1 MERFMIFLR
10 TENGSEKVDDW
21 ELITSRPNFV
31 AKIAKGDHQFEEIIG
46 YYKFKE
52 EIHCGLT
59 GCNQP
64 HQMGYIVKTSRG
76 IETNIGNKCGK
87 NEFGVEFGEN
97 VLSFNKFMEIET
109 NREIISTAK
118 DKCDAWKKNIE
129 ALRSVKPTIDY
140 LSFAIEKSKNS
151 NFSGRLGAAEI
162 RLLEKNQSGFVTLS
176 EVETDKKTRTILFAM
191 NKHMRDS
198 GEATSEYDMGKV
210 SFTHVLLPENNLRNL
225 FVSISEDIKKIR
237 TIDLSTAPSP
247 EIAETARIAARIE
260 ERIKQL
266 KNLKHQ
272 AGKFLTKKN
281 LLPIANKIKYSSTAE
296 EIELKNFMGFLGWL
310 K

>member
-1 MERFMIFLR
+1 MIFLR

-109 NREIISTAK
+109 NREIICTTK

-247 EIAETARIAARIE
+247 EIAETARIAATIE

>member
-1 MERFMIFLR
+1 MIFLR
-10 TENGSEKVDDW
+10 TENGSQKVEDW
-21 ELITSRPNFV
+21 EVITSRPNFV

-64 HQMGYIVKTSRG
+64 HQMGYIVKTSSG

-97 VLSFNKFMEIET
+97 VLSFNKFMQLET
-109 NREIISTAK
+109 NREIILTAK
-118 DKCDAWKKNIE
+118 DRCDIWQKNIE
-129 ALRSVKPTIDY
+129 TLRNIKPTIDH
-140 LSFAIEKSKNS
+140 LSFSIEKSKNS
-151 NFSGRLGAAEI
+151 NFSGRLGAAEM
-162 RLLEKNQSGFVTLS
+162 RLLEKSQTSIVTLS

-191 NKHMRDS
+191 NKHMRES
-198 GEATSEYDMGKV
+198 GEATNEYEMGKV
-210 SFTHVLLPENNLRNL
+210 SFTHVLLPENDLRNL
-225 FVSISEDIKKIR
+225 YVSINEDLKKIR
-237 TIDLSTAPSP
+237 NLDIQTAPSP
-247 EIAETARIAARIE
+247 EISEIARISSTIE

-272 AGKFLTKKN
+272 ASKFLTKKN
-281 LLPIANKIKYSSTAE
+281 LFPIANKIKYSSTAE
-296 EIELKNFMGFLGWL
+296 EIDLQNFISFLNWL

>member
-1 MERFMIFLR
+1 MIFLR
-10 TENGSEKVDDW
+10 TENGSQKVEDW
-21 ELITSRPNFV
+21 EVITSRPNFV

-64 HQMGYIVKTSRG
+64 HQMGYIVKTSSG

-97 VLSFNKFMEIET
+97 VLSFNKFMQLET
-109 NREIISTAK
+109 NREIILTAK
-118 DKCDAWKKNIE
+118 DRCDIWQKNIE
-129 ALRSVKPTIDY
+129 TLRNIKPTIDH

-151 NFSGRLGAAEI
+151 NFSGRLGAAEM
-162 RLLEKNQSGFVTLS
+162 RLLEKSQTSIVTLS

-191 NKHMRDS
+191 NKHMRES
-198 GEATSEYDMGKV
+198 GEATNEYEMGKV
-210 SFTHVLLPENNLRNL
+210 SFTHVLLPENDLRNL
-225 FVSISEDIKKIR
+225 YVSINEDLKKIR
-237 TIDLSTAPSP
+237 NLDIQTAPSP
-247 EIAETARIAARIE
+247 ELSEIARISSTIE

-272 AGKFLTKKN
+272 ASKFLTKKN
-281 LLPIANKIKYSSTAE
+281 LFPIANKIKYSSTAE
-296 EIELKNFMGFLGWL
+296 EIDLQ
-310 K
+310 

>member
-1 MERFMIFLR
+1 MIFLR

-237 TIDLSTAPSP
+237 TIDLSTTPSP
-247 EIAETARIAARIE
+247 EIAETARIAATIE

>member
-1 MERFMIFLR
+1 MIFLR
-10 TENGSEKVDDW
+10 TENGSEKIDDW

-109 NREIISTAK
+109 NREIICTAK

-198 GEATSEYDMGKV
+198 GEATSEYDIGKV

-225 FVSISEDIKKIR
+225 FVSISEDIKKIL
-237 TIDLSTAPSP
+237 TIDLSTSPSP
-247 EIAETARIAARIE
+247 EIAESARIAATIE

>member
-1 MERFMIFLR
+1 MIFLR
-10 TENGSEKVDDW
+10 TENGSQKVEDW
-21 ELITSRPNFV
+21 EVITSRPNFV

-64 HQMGYIVKTSRG
+64 HQMGYIVKTSSG

-97 VLSFNKFMEIET
+97 VLSFNKFMQLET
-109 NREIISTAK
+109 NREIILTAK
-118 DKCDAWKKNIE
+118 DRCDIWQKNIE
-129 ALRSVKPTIDY
+129 TLRNIKPTIDH

-151 NFSGRLGAAEI
+151 NFSGRLGAAEM
-162 RLLEKNQSGFVTLS
+162 RLLEKSQTSIVTLS

-191 NKHMRDS
+191 NKHMRES
-198 GEATSEYDMGKV
+198 GEATNEYEMGKV
-210 SFTHVLLPENNLRNL
+210 SFTHVLLPENDLRNL
-225 FVSISEDIKKIR
+225 YVSINEDLKKIR
-237 TIDLSTAPSP
+237 NLDIQTAPSP
-247 EIAETARIAARIE
+247 ELSEIARISSTIE

-272 AGKFLTKKN
+272 ASKFLTKKN
-281 LLPIANKIKYSSTAE
+281 LFPIANKIKYSSTAE
-296 EIELKNFMGFLGWL
+296 EI
-310 K
+310 

>member
-1 MERFMIFLR
+1 MIFLR
-10 TENGSEKVDDW
+10 TENGSQKVEDW
-21 ELITSRPNFV
+21 EVITSRPNFV

-64 HQMGYIVKTSRG
+64 HQMGYIVKTSSG

-97 VLSFNKFMEIET
+97 VLSFNKFMQLET
-109 NREIISTAK
+109 NREIILTAK
-118 DKCDAWKKNIE
+118 DRCDIWQKNIE
-129 ALRSVKPTIDY
+129 TLRNIKPTIDH

-151 NFSGRLGAAEI
+151 NFSGRLGAAEM
-162 RLLEKNQSGFVTLS
+162 RLLEKSQTSIVTLS

-191 NKHMRDS
+191 NKHMRES
-198 GEATSEYDMGKV
+198 GEATNEYEMGKV
-210 SFTHVLLPENNLRNL
+210 SFTHVLLPENDLRNL
-225 FVSISEDIKKIR
+225 YVSINEDLKKIR
-237 TIDLSTAPSP
+237 NLDIQTAPSP
-247 EIAETARIAARIE
+247 ELSEIARISSTIE

-272 AGKFLTKKN
+272 ASKFLTKKN
-281 LLPIANKIKYSSTAE
+281 LFPIANKIKYSSTAE
-296 EIELKNFMGFLGWL
+296 EIDLQNFIS
-310 K
+310 

>member
-1 MERFMIFLR
+1 MIFLR
-10 TENGSEKVDDW
+10 TENGSQKVEDW
-21 ELITSRPNFV
+21 EVITSRPNFV

-64 HQMGYIVKTSRG
+64 HQMGYIVKTSSG

-97 VLSFNKFMEIET
+97 VLSFNKFMQLET
-109 NREIISTAK
+109 NREIILTAK
-118 DKCDAWKKNIE
+118 DRCDIWQKNIE
-129 ALRSVKPTIDY
+129 TLRNIKPTIDH

-151 NFSGRLGAAEI
+151 NFSGRLGAAEM
-162 RLLEKNQSGFVTLS
+162 RLLEKSQTSIVTLS

-191 NKHMRDS
+191 NKHMRES
-198 GEATSEYDMGKV
+198 GEATNEYEMGKV
-210 SFTHVLLPENNLRNL
+210 SFTHVLLPENDLRNL
-225 FVSISEDIKKIR
+225 YVSINEDLKKIR
-237 TIDLSTAPSP
+237 NLDIQTAPSP
-247 EIAETARIAARIE
+247 ELSEIARISSTIE

-272 AGKFLTKKN
+272 ASKFLTKKN
-281 LLPIANKIKYSSTAE
+281 LFPI
-296 EIELKNFMGFLGWL
+296 
-310 K
+310 

>member
-1 MERFMIFLR
+1 MIFLR

-109 NREIISTAK
+109 NREIINTAK

-247 EIAETARIAARIE
+247 EIAETARIAATIE

>member
-1 MERFMIFLR
+1 MIFLR

-225 FVSISEDIKKIR
+225 FVSISEDIKKIH

-247 EIAETARIAARIE
+247 EIAETARIAATIE

-272 AGKFLTKKN
+272 SGKFLTKKN

>member
-1 MERFMIFLR
+1 MIFLR

-31 AKIAKGDHQFEEIIG
+31 AKISKGDHQFEEIIG

-87 NEFGVEFGEN
+87 NEFGVEFGKN

-109 NREIISTAK
+109 NREIICTAK

-247 EIAETARIAARIE
+247 EIAETARIAATIE

>member
-1 MERFMIFLR
+1 MIFLR

-140 LSFAIEKSKNS
+140 LSFAIEKVKTPI
-151 NFSGRLGAAEI
+151 FLAG
-162 RLLEKNQSGFVTLS
+162 LELQKSV
-176 EVETDKKTRTILFAM
+176 
-191 NKHMRDS
+191 
-198 GEATSEYDMGKV
+198 Y
-210 SFTHVLLPENNLRNL
+210 
-225 FVSISEDIKKIR
+225 
-237 TIDLSTAPSP
+237 
-247 EIAETARIAARIE
+247 
-260 ERIKQL
+260 
-266 KNLKHQ
+266 
-272 AGKFLTKKN
+272 
-281 LLPIANKIKYSSTAE
+281 
-296 EIELKNFMGFLGWL
+296 
-310 K
+310 

>member
-1 MERFMIFLR
+1 MIFLR
-10 TENGSEKVDDW
+10 TENGSQKVEDW
-21 ELITSRPNFV
+21 EVITSRPNFV

-64 HQMGYIVKTSRG
+64 HQMGYIVKTSSG

-97 VLSFNKFMEIET
+97 VLSFNKFMQLET
-109 NREIISTAK
+109 NREIILTAK
-118 DKCDAWKKNIE
+118 DRCDIWQKNIE
-129 ALRSVKPTIDY
+129 TLRNIKPTIDH

-151 NFSGRLGAAEI
+151 NFSGRLGAAEM
-162 RLLEKNQSGFVTLS
+162 RLLEKSQTSIVTLS

-191 NKHMRDS
+191 NKHMRES
-198 GEATSEYDMGKV
+198 GEATNEYEMGKV
-210 SFTHVLLPENNLRNL
+210 SFTHVLLPENDLRNL
-225 FVSISEDIKKIR
+225 YVSINEDLKKIR
-237 TIDLSTAPSP
+237 NLDIQTAPSP
-247 EIAETARIAARIE
+247 ELSEIARISSTIE

-272 AGKFLTKKN
+272 ASKFLTKKN
-281 LLPIANKIKYSSTAE
+281 LFPIAN
-296 EIELKNFMGFLGWL
+296 
-310 K
+310 

>member
-1 MERFMIFLR
+1 MIFLR
-10 TENGSEKVDDW
+10 TENGSQKVEDW
-21 ELITSRPNFV
+21 EVITSRPNFV

-64 HQMGYIVKTSRG
+64 HQMGYIVKTSSG

-97 VLSFNKFMEIET
+97 VLSFNKFMQLET
-109 NREIISTAK
+109 NREIILTAK
-118 DKCDAWKKNIE
+118 DRCDIWQKNIE
-129 ALRSVKPTIDY
+129 TLRNIKPTIDH

-151 NFSGRLGAAEI
+151 NFSGRLGAAEM
-162 RLLEKNQSGFVTLS
+162 RLLEKSQTSIVTLS

-191 NKHMRDS
+191 NKHMRES
-198 GEATSEYDMGKV
+198 GEATNEYEMGKV
-210 SFTHVLLPENNLRNL
+210 SFTHVLLPENDLRNL
-225 FVSISEDIKKIR
+225 YVSINEDLKKIR
-237 TIDLSTAPSP
+237 NLDIQTAPSP
-247 EIAETARIAARIE
+247 ELSEIARISSTIE

-272 AGKFLTKKN
+272 ASKFLTKKN
-281 LLPIANKIKYSSTAE
+281 LFPIANKIKYSSTAE
-296 EIELKNFMGFLGWL
+296 EIDL
-310 K
+310 

>member
-1 MERFMIFLR
+1 MIFLR

-87 NEFGVEFGEN
+87 NEFGIEFGEN

-237 TIDLSTAPSP
+237 AIDLSTAPSP
-247 EIAETARIAARIE
+247 EIAETARIAATIE

>member
-1 MERFMIFLR
+1 MIFLR

-109 NREIISTAK
+109 NREIINTAK

-247 EIAETARIAARIE
+247 EIAETARIAATIE

-296 EIELKNFMGFLGWL
+296 KIELKNFMGFLGWL

>member
-1 MERFMIFLR
+1 MIFLR

-109 NREIISTAK
+109 NREIISAAK

-140 LSFAIEKSKNS
+140 LSFAIEKSKHS

-191 NKHMRDS
+191 NKHMRES
-198 GEATSEYDMGKV
+198 GEATSEYDIGKV
-210 SFTHVLLPENNLRNL
+210 SFTHVLLSENNLRNL

-237 TIDLSTAPSP
+237 TIDLLTAPSP
-247 EIAETARIAARIE
+247 VIAETARIAATME
-260 ERIKQL
+260 ERIKRL

-281 LLPIANKIKYSSTAE
+281 LLPIENKIKYSSTAE
-296 EIELKNFMGFLGWL
+296 EIELKNFMSFLGWL

>member
-1 MERFMIFLR
+1 MIFLR
-10 TENGSEKVDDW
+10 TENGSQKVEDW
-21 ELITSRPNFV
+21 EVITSRPNFV

-64 HQMGYIVKTSRG
+64 HQMGYIVKTSSG

-97 VLSFNKFMEIET
+97 VLSFNKFMQLET
-109 NREIISTAK
+109 NREIILTAK
-118 DKCDAWKKNIE
+118 DRCDIWQKNIE
-129 ALRSVKPTIDY
+129 TLRNIKPTIDH

-151 NFSGRLGAAEI
+151 NFSGRLGAAEM
-162 RLLEKNQSGFVTLS
+162 RLLEKSQTSIVTLS

-191 NKHMRDS
+191 NKHMRES
-198 GEATSEYDMGKV
+198 GEATNEYEMGKV
-210 SFTHVLLPENNLRNL
+210 SFTHVLLPENDLRNL
-225 FVSISEDIKKIR
+225 YVSINEDLKKIR
-237 TIDLSTAPSP
+237 NLDIQTAPSP
-247 EIAETARIAARIE
+247 ELSEIARISSTIE

-272 AGKFLTKKN
+272 ASKFLTKKN
-281 LLPIANKIKYSSTAE
+281 LFPIANKIKYSSTAE
-296 EIELKNFMGFLGWL
+296 EIDLQNFISFLNWL
-310 K
+310 

>member
-1 MERFMIFLR
+1 MIFLR
-10 TENGSEKVDDW
+10 TENGSQKVEDW
-21 ELITSRPNFV
+21 EVITSRPNFV

-64 HQMGYIVKTSRG
+64 HQMGYIVKTSSG

-97 VLSFNKFMEIET
+97 VLSFNKFMQLET
-109 NREIISTAK
+109 NREIILTAK
-118 DKCDAWKKNIE
+118 DRCDIWQKNIE
-129 ALRSVKPTIDY
+129 TLRNIKPTIDH

-151 NFSGRLGAAEI
+151 NFSGRLGAAEM
-162 RLLEKNQSGFVTLS
+162 RLLEKSQTSIVTLS

-191 NKHMRDS
+191 NKHMRES
-198 GEATSEYDMGKV
+198 GEATNEYEMGKV
-210 SFTHVLLPENNLRNL
+210 SFTHVLLPENDLRNL
-225 FVSISEDIKKIR
+225 YVSINEDLKKIR
-237 TIDLSTAPSP
+237 NLDIQTAPSP
-247 EIAETARIAARIE
+247 ELSEIARISSTIE

-272 AGKFLTKKN
+272 ASK
-281 LLPIANKIKYSSTAE
+281 
-296 EIELKNFMGFLGWL
+296 
-310 K
+310 

>member
-1 MERFMIFLR
+1 MIFLR

-191 NKHMRDS
+191 NNHMRDS

>member
-1 MERFMIFLR
+1 MIFLR
-10 TENGSEKVDDW
+10 TENGSQKVEDW
-21 ELITSRPNFV
+21 EVITSRPNFV

-64 HQMGYIVKTSRG
+64 HQMGYIVKTSSG

-97 VLSFNKFMEIET
+97 VLSFNKFMQLET
-109 NREIISTAK
+109 NREIILTAK
-118 DKCDAWKKNIE
+118 DRCDIWQKNIE
-129 ALRSVKPTIDY
+129 TLRNIKPTIDH

-151 NFSGRLGAAEI
+151 NFSGRLGAAEM
-162 RLLEKNQSGFVTLS
+162 RLLEKSQTSIVTLS

-191 NKHMRDS
+191 NKHMRES
-198 GEATSEYDMGKV
+198 GEATNEYEMGKV
-210 SFTHVLLPENNLRNL
+210 SFTHVLLPENDLRNL
-225 FVSISEDIKKIR
+225 YVSINEDLKKIR
-237 TIDLSTAPSP
+237 NLDIQTAPSP
-247 EIAETARIAARIE
+247 ELSEIARISSTIE

-272 AGKFLTKKN
+272 ASKFLTKKN
-281 LLPIANKIKYSSTAE
+281 LFPIANKI
-296 EIELKNFMGFLGWL
+296 
-310 K
+310 

>member
-1 MERFMIFLR
+1 MIFLR
-10 TENGSEKVDDW
+10 TENGSQKVEDW
-21 ELITSRPNFV
+21 EVITSRPNFV

-64 HQMGYIVKTSRG
+64 HQMGYIVKTSSG

-97 VLSFNKFMEIET
+97 VLSFNKFMQLET
-109 NREIISTAK
+109 NREIILTAK
-118 DKCDAWKKNIE
+118 DRCDIWQKNIE
-129 ALRSVKPTIDY
+129 TLRNIKPTIDH

-151 NFSGRLGAAEI
+151 NFSGRLGAAEM
-162 RLLEKNQSGFVTLS
+162 RLLEKSQTSIVTLS

-191 NKHMRDS
+191 NKHMRES
-198 GEATSEYDMGKV
+198 GEATNEYEMGKV
-210 SFTHVLLPENNLRNL
+210 SFTHVLLPENDLRNL
-225 FVSISEDIKKIR
+225 YVSINEDLKKIR
-237 TIDLSTAPSP
+237 NLDIQTAPSP
-247 EIAETARIAARIE
+247 EISEIARISSTIE

-272 AGKFLTKKN
+272 ASKFLTKKN
-281 LLPIANKIKYSSTAE
+281 LFPIANKIKYSSTAE
-296 EIELKNFMGFLGWL
+296 EIDLQNFISFLNWL

>member
-1 MERFMIFLR
+1 MIFLR

-129 ALRSVKPTIDY
+129 ALRSIKPTIDY

-247 EIAETARIAARIE
+247 EIAETARIAATIE

>member
-1 MERFMIFLR
+1 MIFLR

-225 FVSISEDIKKIR
+225 FLSISEDIKKIR

-247 EIAETARIAARIE
+247 EIAETARIAATIE

>member
-1 MERFMIFLR
+1 MIFLR

-237 TIDLSTAPSP
+237 TIDLSTSPSP
-247 EIAETARIAARIE
+247 EIAETARIAATIE

>member
-1 MERFMIFLR
+1 MIFLR
-10 TENGSEKVDDW
+10 TENGSQKVEDW
-21 ELITSRPNFV
+21 EVITSRPNFV

-64 HQMGYIVKTSRG
+64 HQMGYIVKTSSG

-97 VLSFNKFMEIET
+97 VLSFNKFMQLET
-109 NREIISTAK
+109 NREIILTAK
-118 DKCDAWKKNIE
+118 DRCDIWQKNIE
-129 ALRSVKPTIDY
+129 TLRNIKPTIDH

-151 NFSGRLGAAEI
+151 NFSGRLGAAEM
-162 RLLEKNQSGFVTLS
+162 RLLEKSQTSIVTLS

-191 NKHMRDS
+191 NKHMRES
-198 GEATSEYDMGKV
+198 GEATNEYEMGKV
-210 SFTHVLLPENNLRNL
+210 SFTHVLLPENDLRNL
-225 FVSISEDIKKIR
+225 YVSINEDLKKIR
-237 TIDLSTAPSP
+237 NLDIQTAPSP
-247 EIAETARIAARIE
+247 ELSEIARISSTIE

-272 AGKFLTKKN
+272 ASKFLTKKN
-281 LLPIANKIKYSSTAE
+281 LFPIANKIK
-296 EIELKNFMGFLGWL
+296 
-310 K
+310 

>member
-1 MERFMIFLR
+1 M
-10 TENGSEKVDDW
+10 
-21 ELITSRPNFV
+21 
-31 AKIAKGDHQFEEIIG
+31 
-46 YYKFKE
+46 
-52 EIHCGLT
+52 
-59 GCNQP
+59 
-64 HQMGYIVKTSRG
+64 
-76 IETNIGNKCGK
+76 
-87 NEFGVEFGEN
+87 
-97 VLSFNKFMEIET
+97 
-109 NREIISTAK
+109 
-118 DKCDAWKKNIE
+118 
-129 ALRSVKPTIDY
+129 
-140 LSFAIEKSKNS
+140 
-151 NFSGRLGAAEI
+151 
-162 RLLEKNQSGFVTLS
+162 TLS

-237 TIDLSTAPSP
+237 AIDLSTAPSP
-247 EIAETARIAARIE
+247 EIAETARIAATIE

>member
-1 MERFMIFLR
+1 MIFLR

-118 DKCDAWKKNIE
+118 DKCDAWKKILKRYE
-129 ALRSVKPTIDY
+129 ASSP
-140 LSFAIEKSKNS
+140 LSI
-151 NFSGRLGAAEI
+151 I
-162 RLLEKNQSGFVTLS
+162 CRLLL
-176 EVETDKKTRTILFAM
+176 KK
-191 NKHMRDS
+191 
-198 GEATSEYDMGKV
+198 
-210 SFTHVLLPENNLRNL
+210 
-225 FVSISEDIKKIR
+225 
-237 TIDLSTAPSP
+237 
-247 EIAETARIAARIE
+247 
-260 ERIKQL
+260 
-266 KNLKHQ
+266 
-272 AGKFLTKKN
+272 
-281 LLPIANKIKYSSTAE
+281 
-296 EIELKNFMGFLGWL
+296 
-310 K
+310 

>member
-1 MERFMIFLR
+1 MIFLR

-247 EIAETARIAARIE
+247 EIAETARIAATIE

>member
-1 MERFMIFLR
+1 MIFLR
-10 TENGSEKVDDW
+10 TENGSQKVEDW
-21 ELITSRPNFV
+21 EVITSRPNFV

-64 HQMGYIVKTSRG
+64 HQMGYIVKTSSG

-97 VLSFNKFMEIET
+97 VLSFNKFMQLET
-109 NREIISTAK
+109 NREIILTAK
-118 DKCDAWKKNIE
+118 DRCDIWQKNIE
-129 ALRSVKPTIDY
+129 TLRNIKPTIDH

-151 NFSGRLGAAEI
+151 NFSGRLGAAEM
-162 RLLEKNQSGFVTLS
+162 RLLEKSQTSIVTLS

-191 NKHMRDS
+191 NKHMRES
-198 GEATSEYDMGKV
+198 GEATNEYEMGKV
-210 SFTHVLLPENNLRNL
+210 SFTHVLLPENDLRNL
-225 FVSISEDIKKIR
+225 YVSINEDLKKIR
-237 TIDLSTAPSP
+237 NLDIQTAPSP
-247 EIAETARIAARIE
+247 ELSEIARISSTIE

-272 AGKFLTKKN
+272 ASKFLTKKN
-281 LLPIANKIKYSSTAE
+281 LFPIANKIKYSSTAE
-296 EIELKNFMGFLGWL
+296 
-310 K
+310 

>member
-1 MERFMIFLR
+1 MIFLR

-109 NREIISTAK
+109 NQEIICTAK

-247 EIAETARIAARIE
+247 EIAETARIAATIE

>member
-1 MERFMIFLR
+1 MIFLR
-10 TENGSEKVDDW
+10 TENGSQKVEDW
-21 ELITSRPNFV
+21 EAITSRPNFV

-64 HQMGYIVKTSRG
+64 HQMGYIVKTSSG

-97 VLSFNKFMEIET
+97 VLSFNKFMQLET
-109 NREIISTAK
+109 NREIICTAK
-118 DKCDAWKKNIE
+118 DKCDVWQKNIE
-129 ALRSVKPTIDY
+129 TLRNIKPTIDY

-162 RLLEKNQSGFVTLS
+162 RLLEKSQTSIVTLS

-191 NKHMRDS
+191 NKHMRES
-198 GEATSEYDMGKV
+198 GEATNEYEMGKV
-210 SFTHVLLPENNLRNL
+210 SFTHVLLPENDLRNL
-225 FVSISEDIKKIR
+225 YVSINEDLKKIR
-237 TIDLSTAPSP
+237 NLDLQTTPSP
-247 EIAETARIAARIE
+247 EISEIAKISSTIE

-272 AGKFLTKKN
+272 ASKFLTKKN
-281 LLPIANKIKYSSTAE
+281 LFPIANKIKYSSTAE
-296 EIELKNFMGFLGWL
+296 EIDLQNFISFLNWL

>member
-1 MERFMIFLR
+1 M
-10 TENGSEKVDDW
+10 
-21 ELITSRPNFV
+21 TSRPNFV

-225 FVSISEDIKKIR
+225 FLSISEDIKKIR

-247 EIAETARIAARIE
+247 EIAETARIAATIE

>member
-1 MERFMIFLR
+1 MIFLR

-109 NREIISTAK
+109 NREIICTAK

-129 ALRSVKPTIDY
+129 VLRSVKPTIDY

-162 RLLEKNQSGFVTLS
+162 RLLEKSQSGFVTLS

-247 EIAETARIAARIE
+247 EIAETARIAATIE

>member
-1 MERFMIFLR
+1 MIFLR
-10 TENGSEKVDDW
+10 TENGSQKVEDW
-21 ELITSRPNFV
+21 EVITSRPNFV

-64 HQMGYIVKTSRG
+64 HQMGYIVKTSSG

-97 VLSFNKFMEIET
+97 VLSFNKFMQLET
-109 NREIISTAK
+109 NREIILTAK
-118 DKCDAWKKNIE
+118 DRCDIWQKNIE
-129 ALRSVKPTIDY
+129 TLRNIKPTIDH

-151 NFSGRLGAAEI
+151 NFSGRLGAAEM
-162 RLLEKNQSGFVTLS
+162 RLLEKSQTSIVTLS

-191 NKHMRDS
+191 NKHMRES
-198 GEATSEYDMGKV
+198 GEATNEYEMGKV
-210 SFTHVLLPENNLRNL
+210 SFTHVLLPENDLRNL
-225 FVSISEDIKKIR
+225 YVSINEDLKKIR
-237 TIDLSTAPSP
+237 NLDIQTAPSP
-247 EIAETARIAARIE
+247 ELSEIARISSTIE

-272 AGKFLTKKN
+272 ASKFLTKKN
-281 LLPIANKIKYSSTAE
+281 LFPIANKIKYS
-296 EIELKNFMGFLGWL
+296 
-310 K
+310 

>member
-1 MERFMIFLR
+1 MIFLR

-140 LSFAIEKSKNS
+140 LSFVIEKSKNS

-225 FVSISEDIKKIR
+225 FVSISEDIKKIH

-247 EIAETARIAARIE
+247 EIAETARIAATIE

-272 AGKFLTKKN
+272 SGKFLTKKN

>member
-1 MERFMIFLR
+1 MIFLR

-21 ELITSRPNFV
+21 EAITSRPNFV
-31 AKIAKGDHQFEEIIG
+31 ASIAKGDHQFEDIIG

-97 VLSFNKFMEIET
+97 VLSFNKFMQIES
-109 NREIISTAK
+109 NREIILTAK
-118 DKCDAWKKNIE
+118 GQCDALQKNTDAI
-129 ALRSVKPTIDY
+129 RSAQPSIDY
-140 LSFAIEKSKNS
+140 LSYTIENCKNA

-162 RLLEKNQSGFVTLS
+162 RLLAKSQTGIVSLT
-176 EVETDKKTRTILFAM
+176 EVETDKKARAILFSM
-191 NKHMRDS
+191 NKNMRES
-198 GEATSEYDMGKV
+198 GEATSEYIMGKV
-210 SFTHVLLPENNLRNL
+210 SFSHMLLPENNLRDL
-225 FVSISEDIKKIR
+225 YVSISEDLKKIR
-237 TIDLSTAPSP
+237 NLDLQTAPSP
-247 EIAETARIAARIE
+247 EISEVARIASSIE

-281 LLPIANKIKYSSTAE
+281 LTPIASKLKYSSTAG
-296 EIELKNFMGFLGWL
+296 EIDYNNFESFLNWL
-310 K
+310 KR